1 MKTQILI
8 DNNHYIA
15 IIEGRNYLIDTG
27 APFSVSEN
35 DHELNI
41 DGINYYLNGSRE
53 IVSKVNDSGLICS
66 HIDGIIGLNIIS
78 ENVIDIDRNEM
89 TISFNE
95 PSMPNFEKRI
105 DLNKKLIQMGGIQF
119 DVTLNS
125 KPCSAVFDTGAF
137 VPYVSSDIIGNAPS
151 IGNIEDYNPVLGRF
165 RTTLHKIDIDIQGEI
180 RTITVA
186 KMTSQIQMMMSMIG
200 VEAVL
205 GIEALG
211 AKRLRIDISNSR
223 LEL

>member
-1 MKTQILI
+1 M
-8 DNNHYIA
+8 
-15 IIEGRNYLIDTG
+15 
-27 APFSVSEN
+27 
-35 DHELNI
+35 
-41 DGINYYLNGSRE
+41 NGNRE
-53 IVSKVNDSGLICS
+53 IVGKINDSGLISS

-95 PSMPNFEKRI
+95 PSMPSFEKGI
-105 DLNKKLIQMGGIQF
+105 VINKKLIQMGGIRF

-125 KPCSAVFDTGAF
+125 RPCSAVFDTGAF
-137 VPYVSSDIIGNAPS
+137 VSYVSSDIIGNASS

-211 AKRLRIDISNSR
+211 AKRLKIDISNSR